1 VQGTARTVSRSDV
14 AARLGLRLA
23 GPVHGCSDAG
33 VALQGRGGSRPGARR
48 LASGATGPPGVA
60 VARCRG
66 ASGRLQGARS
76 GLGASGRGSCGLAG
90 REKRGGGEE
99 RVGGCRVE
107 AWRQGGGRLGGMGAA
122 AVGRKESD
130 DC

>member
-90 REKRGGGEE
+90 REKRGGGGRESGWRPGGSME
-99 RVGGCRVE
+99 ARGRSAGRHGCGGCRE
-107 AWRQGGGRLGGMGAA
+107 EG
-122 AVGRKESD
+122 E
-130 DC
+130 